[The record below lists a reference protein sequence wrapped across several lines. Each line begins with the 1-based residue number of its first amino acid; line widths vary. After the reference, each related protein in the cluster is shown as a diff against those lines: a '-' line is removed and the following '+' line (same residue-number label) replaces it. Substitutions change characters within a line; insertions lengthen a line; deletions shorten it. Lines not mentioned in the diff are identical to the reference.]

1 MQEKWVVYQDNLK
14 VRELKKDEMDEIKQL
29 SELSKEKL
37 NLTDSDDN
45 LKSLDTIKL
54 ALGNYRDN
62 EIKDDEVVEIAF
74 EIGSLYGTIIEKE
87 YGWKWMH
94 VEKNDNKGY
103 CVVSE
108 DNKFC
113 CPVHNYIYTILTNI
127 DKSNNVKLLFNMLE
141 VIHKEKANGLYNF
154 IS

>member
-1 MQEKWVVYQDNLK
+1 MQENWVVYQDDLK
-14 VRELKKDEMDEIKQL
+14 VRELKRDEMDEIKQL
-29 SELSKEKL
+29 SVLSKEKL

-54 ALGNYRDN
+54 ALANYRDN
-62 EIKDDEVVEIAF
+62 EIKEDEVVEIAF

-113 CPVHNYIYTILTNI
+113 CPVHNYIYTILTDI

-141 VIHKEKANGLYNF
+141 VIHKEKTNGLYNF